1 MDIFRKNKK
10 KQQAVAAAALEV
22 PVVTTSSFTDQLDQI
37 AISAAEME
45 NDASFLDDE
54 EGFEQEKKII
64 KTNKSG
70 IDALIDSDED
80 GAEIFNDLEESSDEG
95 IDDTN
100 NGQHDS
106 PSSKRSTVSRHSVPS
121 PTAKFKV
128 VVKSIDASAVEQSKA
143 RVTSKNGDSSGVVEM
158 EKVDDDDD
166 DSASSREEEEEKSNS
181 DSAEDYTDDED
192 EGEDGYKPG
201 GYHPVKPGEIYNQRY
216 ERAFGYETVR
226 IQILFAIY

>member
-10 KQQAVAAAALEV
+10 KQQAVPVAAIHEA
-22 PVVTTSSFTDQLDQI
+22 PVVTSSFTDQLDLI

-45 NDASFLDDE
+45 SDASFFDVE
-54 EGFEQEKKII
+54 EAFSQEKKI
-64 KTNKSG
+64 KSNKSG